1 MNYRAE
7 MRVEQNQKNEVN
19 QGSYGRL
26 RKGYK
31 KGTSMNSKVTYME

>member
-7 MRVEQNQKNEVN
+7 VRVEQNQTYGVN
-19 QGSYGRL
+19 QDSYNRL